1 MFGFIKRCFFTGL
14 TLLSTVNLLSA
25 ALLNA
30 IPLSCISM
38 NNQEYKVRPQ
48 TVNLNGDEPVLFP
61 FSIKTSKCSG
71 SWNNINNHMQNC
83 VFLMLLKIW
92 MLKYLK
98 ESFILI
104 FLHFVLIGLEWD
116 SITLFTKMNFFFFK
130 KSNFNTICT
139 RYIYG
144 LLLLTWTYF
153 NDVNGDRNILIN
165 SQLKRIL
172 FMNSD
177 KTKWNKT

>member
-14 TLLSTVNLLSA
+14 TFFSTVNLLSA

-48 TVNLNGDEPVLFP
+48 TVNLNGDEPVVFP

-71 SWNNINNHMQNC
+71 SWNNINNPYAKLC
-83 VFLMLLKIW
+83 VPDVAKNLNVKVFKGELHSN
-92 MLKYLK
+92 Y
-98 ESFILI
+98 I

-116 SITLFTKMNFFFFK
+116 SITLFTKMNFFFLQKIKFQHHLHK
-130 KSNFNTICT
+130 I
-139 RYIYG
+139 YIWPFIY
-144 LLLLTWTYF
+144 
-153 NDVNGDRNILIN
+153 
-165 SQLKRIL
+165 
-172 FMNSD
+172 
-177 KTKWNKT
+177 